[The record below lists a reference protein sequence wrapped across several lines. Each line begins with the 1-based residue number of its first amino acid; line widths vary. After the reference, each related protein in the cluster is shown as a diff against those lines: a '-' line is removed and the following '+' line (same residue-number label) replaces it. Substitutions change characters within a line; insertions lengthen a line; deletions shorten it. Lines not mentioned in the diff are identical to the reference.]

1 MTPVI
6 KAVLSLAA
14 LCLTVAVGVSSAHN
28 SRALRHYYR
37 FLYAGRN
44 EMYDE
49 ALEEYKYL
57 PAKLREDHLASS
69 YYNDAK
75 EQAGRDVKPRL
86 FPTMEK
92 ADVMALAIF
101 AFGVMILLLL
111 VSPKEQKL
119 YSREKTELLHN
130 PPTDGQLSFI
140 RRINGGVVPVGLTR
154 ESAAIMI
161 KNHIAKVSQSSRRQ
175 KIDVSPIEFMSGSR
189 SYRERMRLE
198 RERKR
203 AQEKLIR
210 QQEQEKRRQE
220 REAQKAQRAA
230 DRLYDKRL
238 LEEEKLIK
246 AREGAASGVSRKS
259 RNAKLQAIQELQN
272 LVNDIL
278 TDKRIEPQEV
288 RQLKAWLIANRQSPG
303 DFAPMFKLIDESL
316 VDGIIDADE
325 TQAIYEGVIDCL
337 ITLRERKN

>member
-1 MTPVI
+1 MTSVV
-6 KAVLSLAA
+6 KAVLALAA

-44 EMYDE
+44 EKYDE

-57 PAKLREDHLASS
+57 PEKWRSDHLADS
-69 YYNDAK
+69 YYIDAK
-75 EQAGRDVKPRL
+75 EQTGRDVKPRL
-86 FPTMEK
+86 FPTVEK

-101 AFGVMILLLL
+101 AFGVMILLSL

-119 YSREKTELLHN
+119 YSREKNVPLPN

-140 RRINGGVVPVGLTR
+140 RRINGGIVPVGLTR
-154 ESAAIMI
+154 ESAAMMI

-175 KIDVSPIEFMSGSR
+175 KIDVSPLEFMSGSR

-198 RERKR
+198 REHKR
-203 AQEKLIR
+203 AQEKLVR

-220 REAQKAQRAA
+220 REAQRAQKAA

-238 LEEEKLIK
+238 SEEEKLIK
-246 AREGAASGVSRKS
+246 AREEAASGLVRKS
-259 RNAKLQAIQELQN
+259 RNTKAQAIQDLQN

-278 TDKRIEPQEV
+278 ADKRIEPQEV
-288 RQLKAWLIANRQSPG
+288 RKLKAWLMANKQCPD
-303 DFAPMFKLIDESL
+303 DFAQMFKLIDESL
-316 VDGIIDADE
+316 IDGIIDADE

-337 ITLRERKN
+337 ITLRERRN

>member
-1 MTPVI
+1 MTTVV
-6 KAVLSLAA
+6 KTVLALAA
-14 LCLTVAVGVSSAHN
+14 LCLTVAVGVSSAHGK
-28 SRALRHYYR
+28 RALRHYYR
-37 FLYAGRN
+37 FLYAGRK

-57 PAKLREDHLASS
+57 PEKLRADHLVGS

-75 EQAGRDVKPRL
+75 EQTGRDVKPHL

-119 YSREKTELLHN
+119 YSREKTELLPN
-130 PPTDGQLSFI
+130 QPTDGQLSFI

-220 REAQKAQRAA
+220 REAQKAQKAA

-246 AREGAASGVSRKS
+246 AREEAASGVSRKS

-288 RQLKAWLIANRQSPG
+288 RKLKAWLIANRQSPG

>member
-1 MTPVI
+1 MTTVV
-6 KAVLSLAA
+6 KTVLALAA
-14 LCLTVAVGVSSAHN
+14 LCLTVAVGVSSAHGK
-28 SRALRHYYR
+28 RALRHYYR

-57 PAKLREDHLASS
+57 PEKLRADHLVGS

-75 EQAGRDVKPRL
+75 EQTGRDVKPHL

-119 YSREKTELLHN
+119 YSREKTELLPN

-220 REAQKAQRAA
+220 REAQKAQKAA

-278 TDKRIEPQEV
+278 TDRRIEPQEV
-288 RQLKAWLIANRQSPG
+288 RKLKAWLIANRQSPC

>member
-6 KAVLSLAA
+6 KAVLALAA

-75 EQAGRDVKPRL
+75 EQTGRDVKPRL

-111 VSPKEQKL
+111 MTPKEQKL
-119 YSREKTELLHN
+119 YSREKTELLPN

-140 RRINGGVVPVGLTR
+140 RRINGGIVPVGLTR

-203 AQEKLIR
+203 
-210 QQEQEKRRQE
+210 EQEKRRQE

-288 RQLKAWLIANRQSPG
+288 RKLKAWLIANRQSPG

-316 VDGIIDADE
+316 VDGILDADE
-325 TQAIYEGVIDCL
+325 TQAIYEGVINCL